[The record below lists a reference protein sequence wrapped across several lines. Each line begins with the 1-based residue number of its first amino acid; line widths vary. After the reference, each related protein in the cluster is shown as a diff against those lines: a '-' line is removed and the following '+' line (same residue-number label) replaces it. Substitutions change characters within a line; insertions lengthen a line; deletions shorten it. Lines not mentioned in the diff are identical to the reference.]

1 MEFFTLVTCVAIA
14 VYILKLSEERR
25 RIALLGGH
33 LGQYQIE
40 KLMETLTDGYLRAL
54 GEKDAERRE
63 QVWNQLAS
71 SELKLCEQ
79 FTRFAAGFSKVD
91 EMDARVSKLPI
102 AVPFVAKLFPG
113 LTFDIRKMLA
123 IHAQGIL
130 QAAENNAQR
139 TPKDKAFTMS
149 AELFL
154 MQHSCHWFCKSK
166 AVASARMLVRH
177 KTTHEQLIASV
188 SAETRAAYLALTGR

>member
-1 MEFFTLVTCVAIA
+1 MEFFTLVTCVAIV

-25 RIALLGGH
+25 RIALLGSH

-54 GEKDAERRE
+54 GEKEPERRE
-63 QVWNQLAS
+63 QVWNQLAG

-79 FTRFAAGFSKVD
+79 FTLFAAGFSKVD
-91 EMDARVSKLPI
+91 EVEARTSKLPI
-102 AVPFVAKLFPG
+102 TFPFATKLLPG
-113 LTFDIRKMLA
+113 LSFDMRKMLA
-123 IHAQGIL
+123 VHAQGIL
-130 QAAENNAQR
+130 RAAENSAQH
-139 TPKDKAFTMS
+139 TPKEKAFTMS

-166 AVASARMLVRH
+166 AVASARMMVRH
-177 KTTHEQLIASV
+177 KTSHEQLVASV
-188 SAETRAAYLALTGR
+188 SPETREAYLALTGR

>member
-25 RIALLGGH
+25 RIALLGSH

-54 GEKDAERRE
+54 GEKEPERRE

-71 SELKLCEQ
+71 TELKLCEQ
-79 FTRFAAGFSKVD
+79 FTRFATGFSKVD
-91 EMDARVSKLPI
+91 EVDARASKLPI
-102 AVPFVAKLFPG
+102 AVPFIAKLFPG
-113 LTFDIRKMLA
+113 LTFDMRKMLA
-123 IHAQGIL
+123 VHAQGIL
-130 QAAENNAQR
+130 QTAENSAQR

-166 AVASARMLVRH
+166 TVASARMLVRH
-177 KTTHEQLIASV
+177 KTSHEQLVASV
-188 SAETRAAYLALTGR
+188 SPETRAAYLALTSR

>member
-25 RIALLGGH
+25 RIALLGSH

-63 QVWNQLAS
+63 QVWNQLAGT
-71 SELKLCEQ
+71 ELKLCEQ
-79 FTRFAAGFSKVD
+79 FTRFATGFSKVD
-91 EMDARVSKLPI
+91 EVDARASKLPI
-102 AVPFVAKLFPG
+102 AIPFVAKLFPG
-113 LTFDIRKMLA
+113 LTFDMRKVLA

-130 QAAENNAQR
+130 QAAENSAQR

-166 AVASARMLVRH
+166 AVASARMLMRH
-177 KTTHEQLIASV
+177 KTSHEQLVASV
-188 SAETRAAYLALTGR
+188 SPETRAAYLALTGR

>member
-25 RIALLGGH
+25 RIALLGSH

-40 KLMETLTDGYLRAL
+40 KLMEILTDGYLRAL

-71 SELKLCEQ
+71 TELKLCEQ
-79 FTRFAAGFSKVD
+79 FTRFATGFSKVD
-91 EMDARVSKLPI
+91 EIDARASRLPI
-102 AVPFVAKLFPG
+102 AVPFVTKLFPG
-113 LTFDIRKMLA
+113 LTFDMRKMLA

-130 QAAENNAQR
+130 QATENSAQR
-139 TPKDKAFTMS
+139 TPKEKAFTMS

-166 AVASARMLVRH
+166 AVASARMLVRQ
-177 KTTHEQLIASV
+177 KTSHEQLVASI
-188 SAETRAAYLALTGR
+188 SPETRAAYLALTGR

>member
-54 GEKDAERRE
+54 GEKDAERLE

-71 SELKLCEQ
+71 TELKLCEQ
-79 FTRFAAGFSKVD
+79 FTRFATGFSKVD
-91 EMDARVSKLPI
+91 EIDARASKLPI
-102 AVPFVAKLFPG
+102 AVPFVTKLFPG
-113 LTFDIRKMLA
+113 LTFDMRKLLA

-139 TPKDKAFTMS
+139 APKEKAFTMS

-177 KTTHEQLIASV
+177 KTSHEQLVASV
-188 SAETRAAYLALTGR
+188 PPETRAAYLALTGR

>member
-14 VYILKLSEERR
+14 IYILKLSEERR
-25 RIALLGGH
+25 RIALLGSH

-54 GEKDAERRE
+54 GEKEPERRE
-63 QVWNQLAS
+63 QVWNQLSS

-79 FTRFAAGFSKVD
+79 FTRFAAGFSKVA
-91 EMDARVSKLPI
+91 EVDARASKLPI
-102 AVPFVAKLFPG
+102 AVPFVAKLFPS
-113 LTFDIRKMLA
+113 LTFDMRKALA

-130 QAAENNAQR
+130 QAENSAQR

-177 KTTHEQLIASV
+177 KTSHEQLVASV
-188 SAETRAAYLALTGR
+188 SPETREAYLALTVR

>member
-25 RIALLGGH
+25 RIALLASH

-40 KLMETLTDGYLRAL
+40 KLMEILTDGYLRAL
-54 GEKDAERRE
+54 GEKEPERRE
-63 QVWNQLAS
+63 QVWNQLAG

-79 FTRFAAGFSKVD
+79 FTRFATGFSKVD
-91 EMDARVSKLPI
+91 EMQARTSKLPI
-102 AVPFVAKLFPG
+102 AIPFATRLLPG
-113 LTFDIRKMLA
+113 LTFDMRKMLA
-123 IHAQGIL
+123 VHAQGIL
-130 QAAENNAQR
+130 QAAENSAQR
-139 TPKDKAFTMS
+139 TPRDKAFTMS

-166 AVASARMLVRH
+166 AVASARMMVRH
-177 KTTHEQLIASV
+177 KTSHEQLVASV
-188 SAETRAAYLALTGR
+188 SPETREAYIGLVGR

>member
-25 RIALLGGH
+25 RIALLGSH
-33 LGQYQIE
+33 LGQFQIE

-54 GEKDAERRE
+54 GEKEPERRD
-63 QVWNQLAS
+63 QVWNQLAG

-79 FTRFAAGFSKVD
+79 FTRFVAGFAKVD
-91 EMDARVSKLPI
+91 EADARVSKLPI
-102 AVPFVAKLFPG
+102 AVPFATKFFPG
-113 LTFDIRKMLA
+113 ITFDMRKALA

-130 QAAENNAQR
+130 HAAENAAQHS
-139 TPKDKAFTMS
+139 PKDKAFTMS

-177 KTTHEQLIASV
+177 KTSHEQLIAAV
-188 SAETRAAYLALTGR
+188 SPETRAAYTALVSR

>member
-25 RIALLGGH
+25 RIALLGRH

-63 QVWNQLAS
+63 QVWNQLAG

-91 EMDARVSKLPI
+91 EVDARVSRLPL
-102 AVPFVAKLFPG
+102 AVPFTTKLFPG
-113 LTFDIRKMLA
+113 LTFDMRKALA

-130 QAAENNAQR
+130 RAAENSAQR

-166 AVASARMLVRH
+166 AVASARMMVRH
-177 KTTHEQLIASV
+177 KTSHEQLVASV
-188 SAETRAAYLALTGR
+188 SPETRAAYLALTGR

>member
-1 MEFFTLVTCVAIA
+1 MEFLTLVTCVAIA
-14 VYILKLSEERR
+14 IYILKLSEERR
-25 RIALLGGH
+25 RIALLGSH

-54 GEKDAERRE
+54 GEKDSERRE

-91 EMDARVSKLPI
+91 EVDARASKLPI

-113 LTFDIRKMLA
+113 LAFDMRKVLA

-130 QAAENNAQR
+130 QAAENSDQR

-177 KTTHEQLIASV
+177 KTAHEQLVASV
-188 SAETRAAYLALTGR
+188 SPETRAAYLALTGR

>member
-1 MEFFTLVTCVAIA
+1 MEFFTLVTFVAIA

-25 RIALLGGH
+25 RIALLGSH
-33 LGQYQIE
+33 LGQFQIE
-40 KLMETLTDGYLRAL
+40 KLMETLTDGYIRAL

-63 QVWNQLAS
+63 QVWRQLAG

-79 FTRFAAGFSKVD
+79 FTSFVAGFSKVD
-91 EMDARVSKLPI
+91 EVDARVSKLPI
-102 AVPFVAKLFPG
+102 AFPFATKFLPG
-113 LTFDIRKMLA
+113 MTFDMRKVLA
-123 IHAQGIL
+123 IHAQGML
-130 QAAENNAQR
+130 HTAENSAQR
-139 TPKDKAFTMS
+139 TPKTKAFTMS

-177 KTTHEQLIASV
+177 KTSHEQLVASV
-188 SAETRAAYLALTGR
+188 SPETREAYLALMAR

>member
-1 MEFFTLVTCVAIA
+1 MEFFTLVTCVAIV

-25 RIALLGGH
+25 RIALLGSH

-54 GEKDAERRE
+54 GEKEPERRE
-63 QVWNQLAS
+63 QVWNQLAG

-79 FTRFAAGFSKVD
+79 FTLFAAGFSKVD
-91 EMDARVSKLPI
+91 EVEARTSKLPI
-102 AVPFVAKLFPG
+102 TFPFATKLLPG
-113 LTFDIRKMLA
+113 LSFDMRKMLA
-123 IHAQGIL
+123 VHAQGIL
-130 QAAENNAQR
+130 RAAENSAQH
-139 TPKDKAFTMS
+139 TPKEKAFTMS

-166 AVASARMLVRH
+166 AVASARMMVRH
-177 KTTHEQLIASV
+177 KTSHEQLVASV
-188 SAETRAAYLALTGR
+188 SPETRGAYLAMVER

>member
-1 MEFFTLVTCVAIA
+1 MEFFTLVTCVAIV

-25 RIALLGGH
+25 RIALLGSH

-54 GEKDAERRE
+54 GEKEPERRE
-63 QVWNQLAS
+63 QVWNQLAG

-79 FTRFAAGFSKVD
+79 FTLFAAGFSKVD
-91 EMDARVSKLPI
+91 EVEARTSKLPI
-102 AVPFVAKLFPG
+102 TFPFATKLLPG
-113 LTFDIRKMLA
+113 LSFDMREMLA
-123 IHAQGIL
+123 VHAQGIL
-130 QAAENNAQR
+130 RAAENSAQR
-139 TPKDKAFTMS
+139 TPRDKAFTMS

-166 AVASARMLVRH
+166 TVASARMMVRH
-177 KTTHEQLIASV
+177 KTSHEQLVASV
-188 SAETRAAYLALTGR
+188 SPETLEAYLALTGR

>member
-1 MEFFTLVTCVAIA
+1 MEFFTLVICVAIA
-14 VYILKLSEERR
+14 IYILKLSEERR
-25 RIALLGGH
+25 RIALLGSH

-91 EMDARVSKLPI
+91 EVDARASKLPI
-102 AVPFVAKLFPG
+102 AVPFVTKLFPG
-113 LTFDIRKMLA
+113 LTFDMRKVLA

-130 QAAENNAQR
+130 QAAENSAQR

-177 KTTHEQLIASV
+177 KTSHEQLIAAV
-188 SAETRAAYLALTGR
+188 SPETRSAYTALVSR

>member
-25 RIALLGGH
+25 RIALLGSH
-33 LGQYQIE
+33 LGQFQIE

-54 GEKDAERRE
+54 GEKEAERRE
-63 QVWNQLAS
+63 QVWNQMAG
-71 SELKLCEQ
+71 SEFKLCEQ
-79 FTRFAAGFSKVD
+79 FTLFAAGFSKVA
-91 EMDARVSKLPI
+91 EVDARTSKLPL
-102 AVPFVAKLFPG
+102 AVPLATKLLPS
-113 LTFDIRKMLA
+113 LTFDMRKVLA

-130 QAAENNAQR
+130 RAAENSVQR

-177 KTTHEQLIASV
+177 KTSHEQLVASV
-188 SAETRAAYLALTGR
+188 SPETREAYLGLLER

>member
-25 RIALLGGH
+25 RIALLAGH

-40 KLMETLTDGYLRAL
+40 KLMEILTDGYLRAL
-54 GEKDAERRE
+54 GEKEPERRE
-63 QVWNQLAS
+63 QVWNQLAG

-79 FTRFAAGFSKVD
+79 FTRFATGFSKVD
-91 EMDARVSKLPI
+91 EMQARTSKLPVAI
-102 AVPFVAKLFPG
+102 PFATRLLPG
-113 LTFDIRKMLA
+113 LTFDMRKMLA
-123 IHAQGIL
+123 VHAQGIL
-130 QAAENNAQR
+130 QAAENSAQR
-139 TPKDKAFTMS
+139 TPRDKAFTMS

-166 AVASARMLVRH
+166 AVASARMMVRH
-177 KTTHEQLIASV
+177 KTSHEQLVASV
-188 SAETRAAYLALTGR
+188 SPETRELYLALVGR

>member
-1 MEFFTLVTCVAIA
+1 MEFFTLVTSVAIV

-25 RIALLGGH
+25 RITPLASH

-40 KLMETLTDGYLRAL
+40 KLMEMLTDGYLRAL
-54 GEKDAERRE
+54 GEKEPERRE
-63 QVWNQLAS
+63 QVWNQLAG

-79 FTRFAAGFSKVD
+79 FTRFATGFSKVD
-91 EMDARVSKLPI
+91 EADARTSKLPI
-102 AVPFVAKLFPG
+102 AIPFVTRLVPG
-113 LTFDIRKMLA
+113 LAFDMRQMLA

-130 QAAENNAQR
+130 HAAENSTQR

-177 KTTHEQLIASV
+177 KTSHEQLVASV
-188 SAETRAAYLALTGR
+188 SPGTREAYLALTGQ

>member
-25 RIALLGGH
+25 RIALLGSH

-79 FTRFAAGFSKVD
+79 FTRFATGFSKVD
-91 EMDARVSKLPI
+91 EIDARTSKLPI
-102 AVPFVAKLFPG
+102 AIPFVAKLFPG
-113 LTFDIRKMLA
+113 LTFDMRKVLA

-130 QAAENNAQR
+130 QTAENSAQH
-139 TPKDKAFTMS
+139 TPKEKAFTMS

-177 KTTHEQLIASV
+177 KTSHEQLVASV
-188 SAETRAAYLALTGR
+188 SPETRAAYVALTGR